1 MSTYNVAFNSTLV
14 SESPKGILVEMLW
27 HVRSYYISNRQHG
40 MRTLRLHSQHS
51 TILISTCMLLHMHWY
66 SLHTN
71 IHFLNLHKIVILKK
85 KKNYFIAPWNIFS
98 KINYKKTNI
107 VLTSYLNIYLKKNKA
122 NWYLPSGKP
131 TQARVSVSQGIIQG
145 AASTKHL
152 LPC

>member
-71 IHFLNLHKIVILKK
+71 IHYLNLHKIVILKK
-85 KKNYFIAPWNIFS
+85 KLLYSTMKHFLQNQ
-98 KINYKKTNI
+98 
-107 VLTSYLNIYLKKNKA
+107 LQKNKNCA
-122 NWYLPSGKP
+122 Y
-131 TQARVSVSQGIIQG
+131 IIF
-145 AASTKHL
+145 KYIF
-152 LPC
+152 